1 MHQITV
7 EPTLSQELCGLVGQV
22 LLCDAKG
29 RALGYFS
36 PLKDKVQAADL
47 QLEPPISDAEIEEL
61 RKVRTGKPLED
72 ILSRLGR

>member
-7 EPTLSQELCGLVGQV
+7 EPTLSQELGGLVGQV
-22 LLCDAKG
+22 LLCDANG

-47 QLEPPISDAEIEEL
+47 QLEPPLSDAEIEEL

-72 ILSRLGR
+72 ILSRLGY